1 MADIEEEL
9 QSYIDDLEG
18 VKTDIAD
25 EKTTREQGDT
35 ALTQELAD
43 EKTTREQGDTAL
55 TQELATEKT
64 ARQQGDELLETLT
77 QFVKNQLLEE
87 LDYFNERLDPWIPD
101 DIGSENDCLIMAENG
116 KVLTEEVRQ
125 TWR

>member
-25 EKTTREQGDT
+25 EKT
-35 ALTQELAD
+35 
-43 EKTTREQGDTAL
+43 
-55 TQELATEKT
+55 

-77 QFVKNQLLEE
+77 QFVKKQLLEE
-87 LDYFNERLDPWIPD
+87 LDYFNERLDPLIPD
-101 DIGSENDCLIMAENG
+101 DIGSKNNCLIMAENG